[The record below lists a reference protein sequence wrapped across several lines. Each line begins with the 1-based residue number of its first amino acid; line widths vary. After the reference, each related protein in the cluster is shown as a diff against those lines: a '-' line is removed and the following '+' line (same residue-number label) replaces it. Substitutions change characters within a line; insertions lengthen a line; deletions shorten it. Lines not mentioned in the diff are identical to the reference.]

1 MRIGGIHICTLPCML
16 VTAILLVV
24 MLAEGQAPSL
34 PKPGPEMARLDF
46 LVGTWAYTEAY
57 EATAMGPAGS
67 GKGTMTVRRGPG
79 GLSLLI
85 DWKTSSSARGE
96 TSGHDIYA
104 WDAKAGA
111 YQLIAVS
118 NETPAALIFSGRWE
132 GKDFVVEGTFETPAG
147 PMAVR
152 AVWTDIQPRSVRT
165 ALYLG
170 TPGGQMQRVITGRAT
185 KQ

>member
-1 MRIGGIHICTLPCML
+1 MRIGGIHICTLLCML
-16 VTAILLVV
+16 VMAILLVV

-46 LVGTWAYTEAY
+46 LVGAWQYTETY
-57 EATAMGPAGS
+57 EAGTMGPAGS

-118 NETPAALIFSGRWE
+118 NETAAASIFSGRWE
-132 GKDFVVEGTFETPAG
+132 GQDFVVEGTFETPAG

-152 AVWTDIQPRSVRT
+152 AVWSDIQPRSV
-165 ALYLG
+165 
-170 TPGGQMQRVITGRAT
+170 
-185 KQ
+185 